1 MHDAITDV
9 PGIKVGH
16 YSDLE
21 AATGCTV
28 VICEQGAVA
37 GVEVRGAAPGTRE
50 TDLLRAMRLVE
61 HAHAVLLAG
70 GSAFGLDAAAG
81 VMRYLEERGR
91 GFDAGV
97 AKVPIVPGAI
107 LFDLAI
113 GDAHVRPDAEAG
125 YQACVAANDGPV
137 AEGNVGAGTGATVG
151 KLLGPRYAMKGGL
164 GTASQEIGKGIIV
177 GAIVAVNAVGDVLDP
192 ETGTILAG
200 ARNPVGG
207 GFLNS
212 ARALK
217 GSLAQTILAFS
228 NTTIGVVA
236 TNARLSKEEVNKLA
250 QLARDGC
257 AYAIRPSTMF
267 DGDTLFALS
276 VGDAKGDL
284 SAIGAAC
291 AEVVA
296 EAVVRAIKK
305 AESLHGVPA
314 HRDMRGE

>member
-28 VICEQGAVA
+28 VLCEQGAVG

-97 AKVPIVPGAI
+97 AKVPIVPAAI

-125 YQACVAANDGPV
+125 YQACVTASDGPV

-164 GTASQEIGKGIIV
+164 GTASQKIGKGIIV
-177 GAIVAVNAVGDVLDP
+177 GAIVAVNAVGDILDP

-212 ARALK
+212 TRAIK
-217 GSLAQTILAFS
+217 GSLAQTILAFT

-276 VGDAKGDL
+276 VGDTKGDL

-291 AEVVA
+291 AEAVA

-305 AESLHGVPA
+305 AESLHGIPA
-314 HRDMRGE
+314 HRDMQGE

>member
-9 PGIKVGH
+9 PGFKVGH
-16 YSDLE
+16 YTDLE

-28 VICEQGAVA
+28 VLCEQGAVG

-50 TDLLRAMRLVE
+50 TDLLRPLRLVE

-70 GSAFGLDAAAG
+70 GSAFGLDAAGG
-81 VMRYLEERGR
+81 VMRYLEEKGH

-97 AKVPIVPGAI
+97 AKVPIVPAAI
-107 LFDLAI
+107 LFDLGI

-125 YQACVAANDGPV
+125 YQACLAARDGPV

-164 GTASQEIGKGIIV
+164 GTASQKIGKGIIV
-177 GAIVAVNAVGDVLDP
+177 GAIVAVNAAGDVLDL
-192 ETGTILAG
+192 ETGKILAG
-200 ARNPVGG
+200 ARKPVGG
-207 GFLNS
+207 GFVNS
-212 ARALK
+212 AERIK
-217 GSLAQTILAFS
+217 GSLAQTALAFT

-250 QLARDGC
+250 QLARDGY
-257 AYAIRPSTMF
+257 AYVIRPSTMF

-276 VGDAKGDL
+276 LGDKRADL
-284 SAIGAAC
+284 SAVGAAC
-291 AEVVA
+291 AEVMA
-296 EAVVRAIKK
+296 QAIVRAIKK
-305 AESLHGVPA
+305 AESLHGIPA
-314 HRDMRGE
+314 HRDM